1 MTFKDY
7 ITSRPARADLRGD
20 FLRLA
25 RANRALSEVTSWH
38 ELRAH
43 MQQSGTPFHVLAAGE
58 QVWSNYLIKVRDAQ
72 RSAQPASNGDTA
84 V

>member
-7 ITSRPARADLRGD
+7 VTSRPARADLRGD

-25 RANRALSEVTSWH
+25 RANSALSQVTSWG

-43 MQQSGTPFHVLAAGE
+43 MQHSGTPSHIVEAGE
-58 QVWSNYLIKVRDAQ
+58 QVWSNYLTAVRDAQ
-72 RSAQPASNGDTA
+72 RRVRSVSHKDA
-84 V
+84 VP